1 VTAEEASKTG
11 LREFFESHARL
22 NESENGYVEQSLRPV
37 DC

>member
-22 NESENGYVEQSLRPV
+22 NESENGYDEEKIVAG
-37 DC
+37 